1 MNLATPADTA
11 GQVGNRVACA
21 FAAGALALA
30 LAVLAGWIFDIVSLT
45 SLLPGLVSMKPMSAA
60 TLALCALSLGA
71 YALGGR
77 RLGLVLAGL
86 VLVSGV
92 STLAEIAFGMDFGV
106 DAWLVPP
113 QLRAGGGEHPGRMS
127 ALGALDYTLGGV
139 ALWLMCRG
147 RALLAVQGL
156 ALAIILFALLPI
168 VGYMFGELEFPRIG
182 VSAPM
187 PPQSALGTLLV
198 AGGMLAATMHGGW
211 LRGERRRI
219 VGPVAG
225 LAFALLLVSA
235 LAIGHGMNE
244 SARINARMARA
255 YDLMLAL
262 AEMESS
268 IARAYAAGNGPADNA
283 KVLQLR
289 ERRKQLAG
297 ELQANQAHARLQREI
312 ARICLA
318 FTALVALGMLAL
330 AGDQL
335 RREIANRRR
344 SEAEA
349 AAQRDIAED
358 ATRAKS
364 DFLANMSHEIRTPM
378 NAIIGLSHLALKTDL
393 TPRQRDYLKK
403 IQGSGQHLLGI
414 INDILDFSKIEAG
427 KLSVEEIEFDL
438 ERVLDNL
445 ANLISEK
452 TTAKGLELVFDVG
465 RDVPHSL
472 VGDPLRLGQVLI
484 NYANNAVKFTE
495 HGEVELR
502 VSVLEQDEQSVF
514 LRFAVSDTGIG
525 LSEEGKSRLFQSFQ
539 QADTSTSRKYGG
551 SGLGL
556 AISRKLATLMG
567 GEVGV
572 ESELGKGSTFWFTAR
587 LRRGLSGR
595 KAILGTDLQG
605 KRALVVDDHQ
615 HARAVLVDLLTTM
628 GMRAEEV
635 ESGAAAIAAVDHA
648 ETAGSPPYD
657 IVFLDWQMP
666 GMDGIEAAQRLRARP
681 LANPPHLVMVT
692 AYGREEVLR
701 GAEAAGIEEV
711 LIKPVSASVLFENVA
726 RLLGGILPAETRD
739 HVEAVATGT
748 QSLRGARVLLVEDN
762 DLNQEVASE
771 LLRDAGFVVDVAD
784 NGQLALE
791 SLDKSS
797 YDIVLMDMQ
806 MPVMD
811 GLAATRAIR
820 AQPRFAKLPV
830 VAMTANAMEEDRR
843 RCLEAG
849 MNDHI
854 AKPIEPTDLWD
865 KLLKWIPARAPAE
878 GQVQGRVA
886 VPAQIALPEGIV
898 GLDLDSGL
906 RRVLGKRALYRSM
919 LQKFVAGQRDTI
931 AQLRTALATGEVGN
945 AERIAHT
952 TKGVA
957 GNIGA
962 AAVQA
967 AAESVERALRD
978 QRSDAEVSARID
990 ALALPLDA
998 LVAAL
1003 GAALGS
1009 EGGEGAASGSFDAAK
1024 FTSVRGR
1031 LLSLLAQDDAEAG
1044 EVLIE
1049 HADLLKAAL
1058 AGRFAQ
1064 IDQAIRAFDFQGAH
1078 ELLSRDNNQTKAE
1091 ELPT

>member
-1 MNLATPADTA
+1 MNLAMPADSA
-11 GQVGNRVACA
+11 GRVGTRLACA
-21 FAAGALALA
+21 FAAGALVLA
-30 LAVLAGWIFDIVSLT
+30 LAVLAGWLFNIVELT
-45 SLLPGLVSMKPMSAA
+45 SILPGLVSMKPMSALA
-60 TLALCALSLGA
+60 LALCALSLGL
-71 YALGGR
+71 YACGR
-77 RLGLVLAGL
+77 ERAGL
-86 VLVSGV
+86 VVAGLDLVLGLA
-92 STLAEIAFGMDFGV
+92 TLSEIAFGIDFGI
-106 DAWLVPP
+106 DALLMPV
-113 QLRAGGGEHPGRMS
+113 QENAVSGAHAGRMS
-127 ALGALDYTLGGV
+127 FLGSLSYTLAGI

-147 RALLAVQGL
+147 RSTLLVHLL
-156 ALAIILFALLPI
+156 ALAMAVFASLPI
-168 VGYMFGELEFPRIG
+168 LGYMFGQLDFPRIG
-182 VSAPM
+182 GSAPM
-187 PPQSALGTLLV
+187 PPHSAFGFLLV
-198 AGGMLAATMHGGW
+198 AAGMLAATLAGG
-211 LRGERRRI
+211 LLQGDRKR
-219 VGPVAG
+219 VLG
-225 LAFALLLVSA
+225 LAAGFALSGLVVSG
-235 LAIGHGMNE
+235 LAIRHDFEANNQ
-244 SARINARMARA
+244 ANARMAHA

-262 AEMESS
+262 AEMEAS
-268 IARAYAAGNGPADNA
+268 IARNYAAGNGPADNA
-283 KVLQLR
+283 KVLALRAARNKLAAQLQVEQESWALR
-289 ERRKQLAG
+289 DQ
-297 ELQANQAHARLQREI
+297 I
-312 ARICLA
+312 ARICLG
-318 FTALVALGMLAL
+318 FTAMIALVMLAL
-330 AGDQL
+330 AGEAL
-335 RREIANRRR
+335 RREVANRRR

-349 AAQRDIAED
+349 AAQRDIAEE

-378 NAIIGLSHLALKTDL
+378 NAIIGLSHLVLKTDL
-393 TPRQRDYLKK
+393 TARQRDYIKK

-427 KLSVEEIEFDL
+427 KLTVEEIEFDL

-495 HGEVELR
+495 QGEVELH
-502 VSVLEQDEQSVF
+502 VSVLEQDEREVF

-539 QADTSTSRKYGG
+539 QADSTTSRKYGG
-551 SGLGL
+551 TGLGL
-556 AISRKLATLMG
+556 AISRKLANLMG
-567 GEVGV
+567 GDVGV

-587 LRRGLSGR
+587 LKRGESGR
-595 KAILGTDLQG
+595 RAILGADLQG

-628 GMRAEEV
+628 GMRVEEAEG
-635 ESGAAAIAAVDHA
+635 GAAAIAAVDHA
-648 ETAGSPPYD
+648 ETAGAPAFD

-681 LANPPHLVMVT
+681 LAKPPHLVMVT

-701 GAEAAGIEEV
+701 GAEAAGIEDV

-726 RLLGGILPAETRD
+726 RLLGGIAPAEPRD
-739 HVEAVATGT
+739 HVEAATTGT
-748 QSLRGARVLLVEDN
+748 ESLRGARVLLVEDN

-771 LLRDAGFVVDVAD
+771 LLRDAGFIVDVAD

-791 SLDKSS
+791 ALDKGS

-820 AQPRFAKLPV
+820 AQPRFERLPV

-849 MNDHI
+849 MNDHL
-854 AKPIEPTDLWD
+854 AKPIEPTDLWA
-865 KLLKWIPARAPAE
+865 KLLKWIPARAPAAADAVRPAAAA
-878 GQVQGRVA
+878 QVE
-886 VPAQIALPEGIV
+886 LPEGIL
-898 GLDLDSGL
+898 GLDVDAGL

-931 AQLRTALATGEVGN
+931 AQLRTALANGEAGN

-962 AAVQA
+962 AGVQA

-978 QRSDAEVSARID
+978 QRSDAEVGARID
-990 ALALPLDA
+990 TLAPPLDALLTA

-1003 GAALGS
+1003 GSDAAQD
-1009 EGGEGAASGSFDAAK
+1009 AAGGSFDAGK
-1024 FTSVRGR
+1024 FSSVRQQ
-1031 LLSLLAQDDAEAG
+1031 LLALLAEDDAEAG
-1044 EVLIE
+1044 EVLLE
-1049 HADLLKAAL
+1049 HAELLKAAL
-1058 AGRFAQ
+1058 AARFAQ

-1078 ELLSRDNNQTKAE
+1078 QLLSQDNSQTKAE